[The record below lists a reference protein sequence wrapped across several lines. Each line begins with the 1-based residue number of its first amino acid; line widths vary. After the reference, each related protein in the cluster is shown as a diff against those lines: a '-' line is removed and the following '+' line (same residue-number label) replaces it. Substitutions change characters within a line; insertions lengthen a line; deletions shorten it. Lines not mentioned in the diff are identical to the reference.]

1 MLKNTAYA
9 FTARLFIPLLF
20 FLNSFAQNREIS
32 TENSPSSKIDSVRKT
47 IRRSGWTNSLC
58 LEYQKFIINS
68 KINVEYELKFLDKL
82 PSGIYTKFIHSLL
95 LKKQTRFRDMF
106 DALSALLE
114 NKPRFYSFYNELAFS
129 AAALNQLSSLKAQV
143 NRIYS
148 SPDLNVF
155 KNYLLA
161 LINLNKGQYKDALTY
176 FQKSYRMDSTSA
188 DIVLQ
193 YSNAYR
199 NSGDYERAY
208 EILKKGRDILK
219 NDDWLFVNSLMAEGS
234 LYFLS
239 AEYKKAEEL
248 YKKAY
253 EISRRN
259 DLKEPEAK
267 LLVNLGITADL
278 KGDINSARMKFN
290 EAASLA
296 DEINDLEGK
305 ASAYSELGVSYSFT
319 NDQIKSKENYRK
331 SFGIYKLLGNKVR
344 LSLLSQNLGKISLNM
359 FNYQEAL
366 EYFQEGLDFAAEN
379 KRAQVLNLTGI
390 ADCYSNLSNYTK
402 ALRYYL
408 DAKKIAFEIKEL
420 ALSAEVDYGLG
431 VLNYSLDRFGNSL
444 KYFQSAKKDADAA
457 ENPFLAADICHKI
470 GISYFSLD
478 SLDKA
483 EIYLNEGSS
492 IAKKYSNPYTETQC
506 LIDLSVLAFKK
517 NNFGKSEEFLTRA
530 KSTALKNRFTYLF
543 ANSVLLEGKIAAAN
557 NSFNE
562 AQKKFKEALEI
573 AQHLREFN
581 LIIESDYLLAKLFEE
596 NNLDEAAESYYN
608 SAVSSIDEVSA
619 PLFSE
624 QQIPISYFAG
634 KRKVYEDYAEFLLNR
649 ERFRE
654 AFQLI
659 DNSRS
664 RNTMRNLN
672 NIKLESIIKDK
683 ASLDKLYDAEWI
695 ISSGIYDTKLLDPV
709 KAEYKML
716 KDNLIKNH
724 PGIEKYLNLLR
735 KYSINEIQKE
745 LNAGENLVSIFS
757 DNNSTFIF
765 RITKNKFYP
774 VRIPIGRNAVSRIVS
789 AISPYF
795 GSDPGE
801 SKEFYN
807 QDLFAFNVKAAFELY
822 DKLIKPSIEGIPF
835 NQKIIFSP
843 STELLAVPLE
853 FLITKYR
860 TGGSD
865 YDYSGRDY
873 LIYQY
878 DISYT
883 PSSGVYVEQKN
894 NMLENND
901 KILIAGNPSL
911 NSRMKEFN
919 EWRGILDDVSGM
931 PRNFMMMP
939 LKYSGEEIN
948 QVSRIINADKVL
960 SAGDATE
967 SNFRSNAEMNK
978 LIHLSTHSFL
988 FEKQPLII
996 FSSSYDPENDGFL
1009 EAGEIVKM
1017 KLNSDLVVLSSCN
1030 SGLGEID
1037 PSEGILGMTKAFFEA
1052 GAKSVVV
1059 SLWDVNDK
1067 YTSNFMGL
1075 FYQRLSEGYDKSKAL
1090 RLAKIDFIREHSP
1103 NPYYW

>member
-1 MLKNTAYA
+1 VLKNTAQA
-9 FTARLFIPLLF
+9 FITFLIITLFL

-32 TENSPSSKIDSVRKT
+32 IEKFPEAKMDSLRKT
-47 IRRSGWTNSLC
+47 ILSSGWTNSLC
-58 LEYQKFIINS
+58 FEYQKYIINS
-68 KINVEYELKFLDKL
+68 KINFEHEFKFIDKL
-82 PSGIYTKFIHSLL
+82 PSGIYTKFIYSII
-95 LKKQTRFRDMF
+95 LKKQYKFRDMF
-106 DALSALLE
+106 DTLSALLE
-114 NKPRFYSFYNELAFS
+114 NQPRFYSFYNELTFS
-129 AAALNQLSSLKAQV
+129 AAALNQLSSLEAKV

-161 LINLNKGQYKDALTY
+161 LINLNKGEYKDALTY
-176 FQKSYRMDSTSA
+176 FQKSYEMDSASA
-188 DIVLQ
+188 DIILQ

-199 NSGDYERAY
+199 NSGDYEKAY
-208 EILKKGRDILK
+208 EILRRGRNILK
-219 NDDWLFVNSLMAEGS
+219 NDDWFFVNSLTAEGS

-248 YKKAY
+248 YEKAY

-259 DLKEPEAK
+259 GLKEPEAK
-267 LLVNLGITADL
+267 ILVNLGIISDL

-319 NDQIKSKENYRK
+319 NDQIKSKGNYSK
-331 SFGIYKLLGNKVR
+331 SFNIYKLLGNKVR

-359 FNYQEAL
+359 FNYREAL
-366 EYFQEGLDFAAEN
+366 EYFQEGLNFAAEN

-408 DAKKIAFEIKEL
+408 DAKKIASEIKEL
-420 ALSAEVDYGLG
+420 ALTAEVDYGLG
-431 VLNYSLDRFGNSL
+431 VLNYSLDRFTSAL

-457 ENPFLAADICHKI
+457 ENPFLTADICHKI
-470 GISYFSLD
+470 GISYFSMD

-492 IAKKYSNPYTETQC
+492 LAEKYDNPYTETQS
-506 LIDLSVLAFKK
+506 LFDLSVLAFKK
-517 NNFGKSEEFLTRA
+517 NNTGESEKFLSLA
-530 KSTALKNRFTYLF
+530 KSAAMKNKFNYLF
-543 ANSVLLEGKIAAAN
+543 ANSVLLEGKIAAGK

-562 AQKKFKEALEI
+562 AQKKFKESLKI
-573 AQHLREFN
+573 AEHLNEFN
-581 LIIESDYLLAKLFEE
+581 LIIESNYLLAKLFEK

-608 SAVSSIDEVSA
+608 SAVRSIDEVSA

-624 QQIPISYFAG
+624 QQIQISYFAG
-634 KRKVYEDYAEFLLNR
+634 KRKVYEDYAEFLLKR
-649 ERFRE
+649 ERYGE

-683 ASLDKLYDAEWI
+683 ASLDKLYDAEWS
-695 ISSGIYDTKLLDPV
+695 ISSGIYGPKLQDSV

-724 PGIEKYLNLLR
+724 PGIEKYLNLVK
-735 KYSINEIQKE
+735 KYSIKEIQSE
-745 LNAGENLVSIFS
+745 LNPGENLISIYS
-757 DNNSTFIF
+757 DDNSTFIF
-765 RITKNKFYP
+765 RITEDKSYP
-774 VRIPIGRNAVSRIVS
+774 FLIPIGRNEVSGIVS

-795 GSDPGE
+795 GYNPGE

-807 QDLFAFNVKAAFELY
+807 QDLFAFNAKAAFELY
-822 DKLIKPSIEGIPF
+822 DKLIKPSIAGIPF

-843 STELLAVPLE
+843 STELLPVPLE
-853 FLITKYR
+853 FLVTKYR
-860 TGGSD
+860 KGGSD
-865 YDYSGRDY
+865 YDYAGKDY
-873 LIYQY
+873 LIDHY

-883 PSSGVYVEQKN
+883 PSSGVYIEQKN
-894 NMLENND
+894 NMLKNND
-901 KILIAGNPSL
+901 KILIAGDPL
-911 NSRMKEFN
+911 INSRVKGFN
-919 EWRGILDDVSGM
+919 EWRGILDDVSGTR
-931 PRNFMMMP
+931 RNLMVMP

-948 QVSRIINADKVL
+948 RIGSIINADKVL
-960 SAGDATE
+960 LAGDATE
-967 SNFRSNAEMNK
+967 SNSKSNAEMSK

-988 FEKQPLII
+988 L
-996 FSSSYDPENDGFL
+996 
-1009 EAGEIVKM
+1009 
-1017 KLNSDLVVLSSCN
+1017 
-1030 SGLGEID
+1030 
-1037 PSEGILGMTKAFFEA
+1037 
-1052 GAKSVVV
+1052 
-1059 SLWDVNDK
+1059 
-1067 YTSNFMGL
+1067 
-1075 FYQRLSEGYDKSKAL
+1075 
-1090 RLAKIDFIREHSP
+1090 
-1103 NPYYW
+1103 